1 MILSA
6 DKPIFSSVRRRRS
19 QKEEKVTKAKNKA
32 RKTSLFDRFLK
43 RLVRRGLRLIAAE
56 EKNRIRAG
64 KKKPIAAENVAK
76 RAMVPEGVTVSDTAV
91 IHESAVF
98 RNLSKVPDAIR
109 LGDFTHLRG
118 ELLTYWNGGKIEIGS
133 NCYIGEGTRIW
144 SQASIWIGNDVLIS
158 HLVDIHDTDGH
169 PIDADDRVL
178 DGRSILQGQGYLTPT
193 KTASAPI
200 VIGDRV
206 WIGFKASILKG
217 VRIGEGAIVAAGAMV
232 TRDVPPF
239 TVVAGNPAVP
249 IRELAQ
255 YDDQKSL

>member
-1 MILSA
+1 MS
-6 DKPIFSSVRRRRS
+6 
-19 QKEEKVTKAKNKA
+19 
-32 RKTSLFDRFLK
+32 SLFDKILK
-43 RLVRRGLRLIAAE
+43 RLVRRGLRLIEADGKQSA
-56 EKNRIRAG
+56 RAG
-64 KKKPIAAENVAK
+64 KKKEK
-76 RAMVPEGVTVSDTAV
+76 GRVPKGVLLSESTV

-98 RNLSKVPDAIR
+98 RHLSKAPDAIR
-109 LGDFTHLRG
+109 LGDFTHVRG
-118 ELLTYWNGGKIEIGS
+118 ELLTYWNGGEIEIGS

-144 SQASIWIGNDVLIS
+144 SQASIRIGNDVLIS

-169 PIDADDRVL
+169 PVDAGDRVL
-178 DGRSILQGQGYLTPT
+178 DGRSILQGRGYLTPT

-200 VIGDRV
+200 EIGDRV

-217 VRIGEGAIVAAGAMV
+217 VRIGEGAIVAAGAVV

-255 YDDQKSL
+255 SDDQKSV